1 MLQQPL
7 YSLFIRLIPETFIV
21 MYAICL
27 LTKSDANF
35 KNIFISA
42 IIGGICVY
50 LTRMLPIHFGVHTIL
65 SIMLIIVLAIKLN
78 NIEIQKAITAS
89 LTSVILLFISD
100 MMLVVFYNFIN
111 FTSALSGQTLVS
123 VVAGVPSLVLFY
135 FIVKAIICV
144 KDMRVKN
151 EQY

>member
-7 YSLFIRLIPETFIV
+7 YSLFIRLIPENLIV
-21 MYAICL
+21 IYAICL
-27 LTKSDANF
+27 LTESDVNL
-35 KNIFISA
+35 KNLFISG

-65 SIMLIIVLAIKLN
+65 SVMLMIVLAIRLN
-78 NIEIQKAITAS
+78 GIEIHKAITAS

-100 MMLVVFYNFIN
+100 LMFVVFYNAIN

-123 VVAGVPSLVLFY
+123 VLAGVPSLVLFY
-135 FIVKAIICV
+135 FIVRFIIFI
-144 KDMRVKN
+144 KGMRVKN

>member
-7 YSLFIRLIPETFIV
+7 YSLFIRLIPENLIV
-21 MYAICL
+21 IYAICL
-27 LTKSDANF
+27 LTESDVNL
-35 KNIFISA
+35 KNLFISG

-65 SIMLIIVLAIKLN
+65 SVMLMIVLAIRLN
-78 NIEIQKAITAS
+78 GIEIHKAITAS

-100 MMLVVFYNFIN
+100 LMFVVFYNALN

-123 VVAGVPSLVLFY
+123 VLAGVPSLVLFY
-135 FIVKAIICV
+135 FIVRFIIFI
-144 KDMRVKN
+144 KGMRVKN

>member
-1 MLQQPL
+1 MKN
-7 YSLFIRLIPETFIV
+7 LFI
-21 MYAICL
+21 
-27 LTKSDANF
+27 SG
-35 KNIFISA
+35 

-65 SIMLIIVLAIKLN
+65 SVMLMIVLAIRLN
-78 NIEIQKAITAS
+78 GIEIHKAITAS

-100 MMLVVFYNFIN
+100 LMFVVFYNALN

-123 VVAGVPSLVLFY
+123 VLAGVPSLVLFY
-135 FIVKAIICV
+135 FIVRFIIFI
-144 KDMRVKN
+144 KGMRVKN